1 MSVLYVLIII
11 FRLIL
16 NLEARRVE
24 CHGSF
29 NEELGSRVR
38 CYYRCS
44 LDKIPR
50 LPWRTEPISEEEK
63 LAAAAEAE
71 KASGI
76 SSTDDLF
83 SGIELGT
90 IDGKRRAVA
99 LLIAKAI
106 EVGINLPESE
116 ADAR

>member
-1 MSVLYVLIII
+1 M
-11 FRLIL
+11 
-16 NLEARRVE
+16 E

-44 LDKIPR
+44 LDIIPR

-71 KASGI
+71 EASGI

-90 IDGKRRAVA
+90 VDGKRRAVA
-99 LLIAKAI
+99 LLISKAI
-106 EVGINLPESE
+106 EIGINLPESE